1 MYDVEFGEKEGELNL
16 SVRYS
21 YPRNDEYDIVAYLER
36 INFEEEKYE
45 DLKKGKGFIVS
56 VPQKSS
62 LKKDIKNP
70 DGIFS
75 TKFGQRLG
83 DLNPYI
89 DQYSCQCGNL
99 KSAINN
105 GLECPKCGTICKHI
119 GDDFSIFGWIEID
132 REYGIINPDMFKLLD
147 SFFGRSK
154 HLKNK
159 RAKKGSVLMNMI
171 EYDKE
176 IDQNGHEVGDK
187 IKSGEPY
194 YGIGMIEFKNRFD
207 EIFEYYYS
215 KNKKKEIYEDIMVD
229 RDKLFINS
237 IPVFT
242 TLLRPMD
249 IFADTMYY
257 EKTNGYYNMM
267 VKGAQQINKNK
278 RKIDRVPKAKNHQLF
293 RFQMKYMAL
302 YDEVVNILNEKKGQ
316 LRTLLSGRFNFSSRC
331 VIKQNPKLRID
342 QVELPYAELV
352 IANQQKIIN
361 ILHRMY
367 NISYQE
373 AYDKWYKSIGTVDQ
387 TIVNIIEDMI
397 KQSGEGLPVI
407 INRNPTISFG
417 SILQMFCVGINFN
430 YTMSTP
436 LQVLAPLAADYDGDV
451 LNVFH
456 IINEDFF
463 LRANEVFNPRNAMY
477 ISRNN
482 GMMNLDV
489 MVQKD
494 TMVNANTLNDLSLHE
509 YTKEELDHIN
519 AIKERAKMV
528 A

>member
-1 MYDVEFGEKEGELNL
+1 MVETPEVEFGEKEGELNL
-16 SVRYS
+16 NIRYT
-21 YPRNDEYDIVAYLER
+21 YPQNDEYDVIAYLER
-36 INFEEEKYE
+36 INFEKEKE
-45 DLKKGKGFIVS
+45 SDLQKGKGFIIS

-99 KSAINN
+99 KSSINS
-105 GLECPKCGTICKHI
+105 GIECPKCGTICRYV

-132 REYGIINPDMFKLLD
+132 KEYGIINPDMFKLLD

-154 HLKNK
+154 YLKNK
-159 RAKKGSVLMNMI
+159 KAKKGSVLMNMIKKGSVLMNMI

-176 IDQNGHEVGDK
+176 IDQHGHEVGPK
-187 IKSGEPY
+187 IKNGEPF

-207 EIFEYYYS
+207 EIFEFYYN
-215 KNKKKEIYEDIMVD
+215 KNKKKEIYEDIIAD

-237 IPVFT
+237 VPVFT

-249 IFADTMYY
+249 IHAETMYY

-267 VKGAQQINKNK
+267 VKQAQMINKNK
-278 RKIDRVPKAKNHQLF
+278 RKIDRIPKAKNHQLF
-293 RFQMKYMAL
+293 RFQMKYMDL

-331 VIKQNPKLRID
+331 VIRQNPKLRID

-352 IANQQKIIN
+352 IVNQQKIIN

-387 TIVNIIEDMI
+387 TIVNILQDMI
-397 KQSGEGLPVI
+397 RESGEGLPVI
-407 INRNPTISFG
+407 INRNPTISYG
-417 SILQMFCVGINFN
+417 
-430 YTMSTP
+430 
-436 LQVLAPLAADYDGDV
+436 
-451 LNVFH
+451 
-456 IINEDFF
+456 
-463 LRANEVFNPRNAMY
+463 
-477 ISRNN
+477 
-482 GMMNLDV
+482 
-489 MVQKD
+489 
-494 TMVNANTLNDLSLHE
+494 
-509 YTKEELDHIN
+509 
-519 AIKERAKMV
+519 
-528 A
+528 